1 MLFGYFN
8 TTSLKLYFS
17 LLFNFLT
24 MNPELLNTISIIEAK
39 NAKNFND
46 PFYSYLIVL
55 DEIYNDYLAN
65 SRMCTEQGYYLEFLF
80 HLEDL
85 LETMENVRSIY
96 LKRVA
101 EYRKWRIKAFEKSL
115 YLILSQEADD
125 AANNISDCICL
136 ITEVEESLINYDT
149 FCEIQG
155 LFKHTMSH
163 VSRTSKS
170 ISVYHLENLW

>member
-46 PFYSYLIVL
+46 PFYCYLIVL

-65 SRMCTEQGYYLEFLF
+65 SKMCTEQGYYLEFLF

-85 LETMENVRSIY
+85 LETMEKVRSIY

-101 EYRKWRIKAFEKSL
+101 EYRKWRIKGFEKSL
-115 YLILSQEADD
+115 YLVLSQEADD

-149 FCEIQG
+149 FCEIETI
-155 LFKHTMSH
+155 FKKFKRQIT
-163 VSRTSKS
+163 RTSKS
-170 ISVYHLENLW
+170 LGVYHIKSS

>member
-1 MLFGYFN
+1 MN
-8 TTSLKLYFS
+8 T
-17 LLFNFLT
+17 
-24 MNPELLNTISIIEAK
+24 ELLNTISTIEAK

-85 LETMENVRSIY
+85 LETMEKVRSIY

-101 EYRKWRIKAFEKSL
+101 EYRKWRIKGFEKSL
-115 YLILSQEADD
+115 YLVLSQEADD

-149 FCEIQG
+149 FCEIETI
-155 LFKHTMSH
+155 FKKFKRQIT
-163 VSRTSKS
+163 RTSKS
-170 ISVYHLENLW
+170 LGVYHIKSS

>member
-1 MLFGYFN
+1 
-8 TTSLKLYFS
+8 
-17 LLFNFLT
+17 

-85 LETMENVRSIY
+85 LETMEKVRSIY

-101 EYRKWRIKAFEKSL
+101 EYRKWRIKGFEKSL
-115 YLILSQEADD
+115 YLVLSQEADD
-125 AANNISDCICL
+125 VADNISDCICL
-136 ITEVEESLINYDT
+136 ITEVEEGLINYDT
-149 FCEIQG
+149 LCEIETIFKKFKRQILG
-155 LFKHTMSH
+155 L
-163 VSRTSKS
+163 VR
-170 ISVYHLENLW
+170 V

>member
-1 MLFGYFN
+1 
-8 TTSLKLYFS
+8 
-17 LLFNFLT
+17 

-85 LETMENVRSIY
+85 LETMEKVRSIY

-101 EYRKWRIKAFEKSL
+101 EYRKWRIKGFEKSL
-115 YLILSQEADD
+115 YLVLSQEADD

-149 FCEIQG
+149 FCEIETI
-155 LFKHTMSH
+155 FKKFKRQIT
-163 VSRTSKS
+163 RTSKS
-170 ISVYHLENLW
+170 LGVYHIKSS

>member
-24 MNPELLNTISIIEAK
+24 MNPELLNTISIMEAK

-85 LETMENVRSIY
+85 LETMEKVRSIY

-101 EYRKWRIKAFEKSL
+101 EYRKWRIKGFEKSL
-115 YLILSQEADD
+115 YLVLSQEADD

-149 FCEIQG
+149 FCEIETI
-155 LFKHTMSH
+155 FKKFKRQIT
-163 VSRTSKS
+163 RTSKS
-170 ISVYHLENLW
+170 LGVYHIKSS

>member
-24 MNPELLNTISIIEAK
+24 MNPELLNTISTIEAK
-39 NAKNFND
+39 NAENFND

-85 LETMENVRSIY
+85 LETMEKVRSIY

-101 EYRKWRIKAFEKSL
+101 EYRKWRIKGFEKSL
-115 YLILSQEADD
+115 YLVLSQEADD

-149 FCEIQG
+149 FCEIETI
-155 LFKHTMSH
+155 FKKFKRQIT
-163 VSRTSKS
+163 RTSKS
-170 ISVYHLENLW
+170 LGVYHIKSS

>member
-1 MLFGYFN
+1 
-8 TTSLKLYFS
+8 
-17 LLFNFLT
+17 
-24 MNPELLNTISIIEAK
+24 MNPELLNIISIIEAK

-85 LETMENVRSIY
+85 LETMEKVRSIY

-101 EYRKWRIKAFEKSL
+101 EYRKWRIKGFEKSL
-115 YLILSQEADD
+115 YLVLSQEADD
-125 AANNISDCICL
+125 VADNISDCICL
-136 ITEVEESLINYDT
+136 ITEVEEGLINYDT
-149 FCEIQG
+149 FCEIETIFTKI
-155 LFKHTMSH
+155 LMEHFR
-163 VSRTSKS
+163 SRTTCTIYATS
-170 ISVYHLENLW
+170 ICAI

>member
-1 MLFGYFN
+1 
-8 TTSLKLYFS
+8 
-17 LLFNFLT
+17 
-24 MNPELLNTISIIEAK
+24 MNPELLNIISIIEAK

-55 DEIYNDYLAN
+55 DEIYNDYLEN
-65 SRMCTEQGYYLEFLF
+65 SRMCTEEGYYLEFLF

-85 LETMENVRSIY
+85 LETMEKVRSIY

-101 EYRKWRIKAFEKSL
+101 EYRKWRIKGFEKSL
-115 YLILSQEADD
+115 YLVLSQEADD

-149 FCEIQG
+149 FCETETI
-155 LFKHTMSH
+155 FKKFKRQIT
-163 VSRTSKS
+163 RTSKS
-170 ISVYHLENLW
+170 LGVYHIKSS

>member
-1 MLFGYFN
+1 
-8 TTSLKLYFS
+8 
-17 LLFNFLT
+17 

-85 LETMENVRSIY
+85 LETMEKVRSIY

-101 EYRKWRIKAFEKSL
+101 EYRKWRIKGFEKSL
-115 YLILSQEADD
+115 YLVLSQEADD

-149 FCEIQG
+149 FCETETI
-155 LFKHTMSH
+155 FKKFKRQIT
-163 VSRTSKS
+163 RTSKS
-170 ISVYHLENLW
+170 LGVYHIKSS

>member
-1 MLFGYFN
+1 
-8 TTSLKLYFS
+8 
-17 LLFNFLT
+17 
-24 MNPELLNTISIIEAK
+24 MNPELLNTISTIEAK

-65 SRMCTEQGYYLEFLF
+65 SSMCTEEGHYLEFLF

-85 LETMENVRSIY
+85 LETIEKVRSIY

-101 EYRKWRIKAFEKSL
+101 EYRKWRIRGFEKSL
-115 YLILSQEADD
+115 YLVLSQEADD
-125 AANNISDCICL
+125 VADNISDCICF
-136 ITEVEESLINYDT
+136 ITEVEDGLINYDT
-149 FCEIQG
+149 FCEIER
-155 LFKHTMSH
+155 LFKNTMRQ
-163 VSRTSKS
+163 VAKTSKS

>member
-85 LETMENVRSIY
+85 LETMEKVRSIY

-101 EYRKWRIKAFEKSL
+101 EYRKWRIKGFEKSL
-115 YLILSQEADD
+115 YLVLSQEADD

-149 FCEIQG
+149 FCEIETI
-155 LFKHTMSH
+155 FKKFKRQIT
-163 VSRTSKS
+163 RTSKS
-170 ISVYHLENLW
+170 LGVYHIKSS

>member
-1 MLFGYFN
+1 MERD
-8 TTSLKLYFS
+8 SLPLK
-17 LLFNFLT
+17 NFT
-24 MNPELLNTISIIEAK
+24 MNPELLNTISTIEAK

-65 SRMCTEQGYYLEFLF
+65 SSMCTEEGHYLQFLF

-85 LETMENVRSIY
+85 LETMEKVRSIY

-101 EYRKWRIKAFEKSL
+101 EYRKWRIRGFEKSL
-115 YLILSQEADD
+115 YLVLSQEADD
-125 AANNISDCICL
+125 VADNISDCICF
-136 ITEVEESLINYDT
+136 ITEVEDGLINYDT
-149 FCEIQG
+149 FCEIER
-155 LFKHTMSH
+155 LFKNTMRQ
-163 VSRTSKS
+163 VAKTSKS

>member
-85 LETMENVRSIY
+85 LETMEKVRSIY

-101 EYRKWRIKAFEKSL
+101 EYRKWRIKGFEKSL
-115 YLILSQEADD
+115 YLVLSQEADD

-149 FCEIQG
+149 FCETETI
-155 LFKHTMSH
+155 FKKFKRQIT
-163 VSRTSKS
+163 RTSKS
-170 ISVYHLENLW
+170 LGVYHIKSS